1 MGETPRLLHA
11 FENDAGEGEEE
22 ARESWHWDLVFWGGV
37 RRGAQGRTGS
47 GLKPG
52 LVIPPDRRGLV
63 FAYRGREMGIV
74 IVQDRRVSLSHT
86 SSSSATD
93 CEDGEGSVGGLRKEE
108 KEIAVLERQRDRE
121 EREKKTL
128 GF

>member
-1 MGETPRLLHA
+1 M
-11 FENDAGEGEEE
+11 
-22 ARESWHWDLVFWGGV
+22 